1 MSLYLLILQSGWEGA
16 LYMAKKLLMN
26 DNVGEDVIILC
37 KNYSPNGQPFY
48 LWQDKMIDWDNYE
61 LYINVDISN
70 MTKQWQHILAISV
83 DNVTTWTGTKL
94 HLYGSPNL
102 IRIQPING
110 VNNTID
116 INLATYDKQMMQI
129 ILNKNGVYIEEELVA
144 SIDSYHYLK
153 TVINELKKSNV
164 IIGSAIAN
172 DYSVCVYN
180 LVCLRKYQG

>member
-1 MSLYLLILQSGWEGA
+1 
-16 LYMAKKLLMN
+16 MAKKLLMN

-94 HLYGSPNL
+94 HLYGSPHL
-102 IRIQPING
+102 IRIQPVING
-110 VNNTID
+110 ANKIRE
-116 INLATYDKQMMQI
+116 ISLATYNKQMIQI
-129 ILNKNGVYIEEELVA
+129 IFNKNGVYLEEELVA
-144 SIDSYHYLK
+144 DSYYYLES
-153 TVINELKKSNV
+153 VINELKNSNV
-164 IIGSAIAN
+164 IIGSAIAD

>member
-1 MSLYLLILQSGWEGA
+1 
-16 LYMAKKLLMN
+16 MAKKLLMN

-94 HLYGSPNL
+94 HLYGSPNR
-102 IRIQPING
+102 IRIQAIFNG
-110 VNNTID
+110 VNNTKD
-116 INLATYDKQMMQI
+116 INLATYNKQMIQI
-129 ILNKNGVYIEEELVA
+129 IFNKNGVYLEEELVA
-144 SIDSYHYLK
+144 SIDSYYFLK
-153 TVINELKKSNV
+153 SVINELKKSNV

>member
-1 MSLYLLILQSGWEGA
+1 
-16 LYMAKKLLMN
+16 MAKKLLMN

-70 MTKQWQHILAISV
+70 MTKEWQHILAISV
-83 DNVTTWTGTKL
+83 DNVTSWFGTKL
-94 HLYGSPNL
+94 HLYGSPNT
-102 IRIQPING
+102 IRIQAIITG
-110 VNNTID
+110 GTRNTID
-116 INLATYDKQMMQI
+116 INLAKYNKQMIQI
-129 ILNKNGVYIEEELVA
+129 IFNKNGVYLEEELVA
-144 SIDSYHYLK
+144 SIDSHYSLES
-153 TVINELKKSNV
+153 VINELKKSNV

>member
-1 MSLYLLILQSGWEGA
+1 
-16 LYMAKKLLMN
+16 MAKKLLMN

-70 MTKQWQHILAISV
+70 MTKEWQHILAISV
-83 DNVTTWTGTKL
+83 DNVTDWTGTKL
-94 HLYGSPNL
+94 HLYGSPNA
-102 IRIQPING
+102 IKIQAVITG
-110 VNNTID
+110 GSNNSTV
-116 INLATYDKQMMQI
+116 INLATYNKQMIQI
-129 ILNKNGVYIEEELVA
+129 IFNKNGVYLEEELVA
-144 SIDSYHYLK
+144 SIDSYLFLK
-153 TVINELKKSNV
+153 SVINELKNSNV

-172 DYSVCVYN
+172 NYSVCVYN

>member
-1 MSLYLLILQSGWEGA
+1 
-16 LYMAKKLLMN
+16 MAKKLLMN

-94 HLYGSPNL
+94 HLYG
-102 IRIQPING
+102 
-110 VNNTID
+110 
-116 INLATYDKQMMQI
+116 
-129 ILNKNGVYIEEELVA
+129 
-144 SIDSYHYLK
+144 
-153 TVINELKKSNV
+153 
-164 IIGSAIAN
+164 
-172 DYSVCVYN
+172 
-180 LVCLRKYQG
+180 

>member
-1 MSLYLLILQSGWEGA
+1 
-16 LYMAKKLLMN
+16 MAKKLLMN

-94 HLYGSPNL
+94 HLYGSPNK
-102 IRIQPING
+102 IRMQAVITGGSNNIKD
-110 VNNTID
+110 VNLT
-116 INLATYDKQMMQI
+116 TYNKRMIQI
-129 ILNKNGVYIEEELVA
+129 ILNKNGVYLGEELVA
-144 SIDSYHYLK
+144 SIDSYYFLK
-153 TVINELKKSNV
+153 SVINELKNSNV

-172 DYSVCVYN
+172 EYSVCVYN

>member
-1 MSLYLLILQSGWEGA
+1 
-16 LYMAKKLLMN
+16 MAKKLLMN

-37 KNYSPNGQPFY
+37 ENYSPNNEPVY

-70 MTKQWQHILAISV
+70 MTKEWQHILAISV

-102 IRIQPING
+102 IRIQPVVNG
-110 VNNTID
+110 VNNIKDT
-116 INLATYDKQMMQI
+116 NLATYNKQMIQI
-129 ILNKNGVYIEEELVA
+129 ILNKNGVYLEDELVFA
-144 SIDSYHYLK
+144 IDSNYLLESLFN
-153 TVINELKKSNV
+153 IFKKSNV
-164 IIGSAIAN
+164 IIGSAIAK